1 MNYRERIL
9 TVYRGETPDVVPFM
23 LDLSHWF
30 YERTG
35 QPWDLSVAYEE
46 PERDLIEYHKKAGV
60 GFYVP
65 NLASFYTISHAED
78 VDVTTV
84 KRERDG
90 VPEITWR
97 IQTPL
102 GWIERSRIWEP
113 RTYAWGISRW
123 GIETEQDLKVFRH
136 AMATRRFQP
145 RWDRYQAWV
154 DKVGDTGVVYV
165 SPGYS
170 AMGYLLNYWMG
181 IERTMFATM
190 DWPAILRETVDTVN
204 ANILELVD
212 LLATSPAEI
221 IIMGDNFSSDVQ
233 PPSFF
238 DTWSRPF
245 YEEAIRRLHAA
256 GKYVAVHI
264 DGRLRGAI
272 RMIRDAGAD
281 CGDAIT
287 PTPMGDLTPAEC
299 RAEAGPDFIL
309 SGGVSPDLWLP
320 NVPLSVFTEKV
331 REWLDLRHESP
342 RLIANA
348 GDQVP
353 PGADEDRIKI
363 MRDLVEEHGKFDE

>member
-1 MNYRERIL
+1 MNHRERIL
-9 TVYRGETPDVVPFM
+9 SVYRGKTPDVVPFM

-30 YERTG
+30 YERTRR
-35 QPWDLSVAYEE
+35 PWDLSAAYEE
-46 PERDLIEYHKKAGV
+46 PERDLIEYHKKTGV
-60 GFYVP
+60 GFYLA
-65 NLASFYTISHAED
+65 NLASFYTVTHADD
-78 VDVTTV
+78 VDVTTT
-84 KRERDG
+84 KNERDG
-90 VPEITWR
+90 LPEITWR
-97 IQTPL
+97 IRTPL
-102 GWIERSRIWEP
+102 GSIERSRIWEP
-113 RTYAWGISRW
+113 RTYAWGISKW
-123 GIETEQDLKVFRH
+123 GIETEQDLGVFCH
-136 AMATRRFQP
+136 AMSTRTFQP

-154 DKVGDTGVVYV
+154 DQVGDAGVVYV
-165 SPGYS
+165 SRGYS
-170 AMGYLLNYWMG
+170 AMGYLLNCWMG
-181 IERTMFATM
+181 IERTVYATV
-190 DWPAILRETVDTVN
+190 DSPTVLRETVDAVN

-212 LLATSPAEI
+212 LLATSPAEVV
-221 IIMGDNFSSDVQ
+221 IMGDNFSSDVQ

-245 YEEAIRRLHAA
+245 YEECIRRLHAE

-272 RMIRDAGAD
+272 GMIRNAGAD

-320 NVPLSVFTEKV
+320 NVPLSVFTDKV
-331 REWLDLRHESP
+331 LQWLDLRRQSP

-353 PGADEDRIKI
+353 PRADEDRIMI
-363 MRDLVEEHGKFDE
+363 MRDLVEKHGRY